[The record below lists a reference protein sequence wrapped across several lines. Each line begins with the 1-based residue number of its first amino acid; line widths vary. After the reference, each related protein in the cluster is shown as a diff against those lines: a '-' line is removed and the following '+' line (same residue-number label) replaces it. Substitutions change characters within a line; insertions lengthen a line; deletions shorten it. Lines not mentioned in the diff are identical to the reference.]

1 MAIGAYTDINEKM
14 SDTKW
19 NGNYNRGSL
28 CKGEMNMKSTT
39 LTSPFKLEGMLE

>member
-1 MAIGAYTDINEKM
+1 MAIGGFKDIDEKP

-19 NGNYNRGSL
+19 NENYNRGSL

-39 LTSPFKLEGMLE
+39 LTSPFKLEGMLK